1 MSTVAAMDRN
11 IEYATSSEISA
22 EELAAF
28 YERQGHSTTRDPT
41 KLERMVANSFCFV
54 TARVD
59 GELVGMARGV
69 TDGVHGYLAECK
81 LDPRYQGPACITRKN
96 GRIEHDSEGIA
107 AEMALRVVSALNDF
121 GVDRIHVLA
130 YGTEVDFCEE
140 MGFKRV
146 SGMVVL
152 ERSANVPAP
161 AGA

>member
-1 MSTVAAMDRN
+1 MTMDQD
-11 IEYATSSEISA
+11 IQYATCSEIA
-22 EELAAF
+22 PEELAAF
-28 YERQGHSTTRDPT
+28 YERQGHHTTGDLA

-59 GELVGMARGV
+59 GELIGMARGV

-81 LDPRYQGPACITRKN
+81 LDPRYQGPACITRKD
-96 GRIEHDSEGIA
+96 GRIEHDSQGIA
-107 AEMALRVVSALNDF
+107 AEMALRVVSALSEF

-152 ERSANVPAP
+152 ERTVVAEMPAR
-161 AGA
+161 A